1 MIIGLLN
8 LLKNHNNY
16 SLKEMAEFFKTD
28 VSVIEIELK
37 YLKQNGYLK
46 R

>member
-16 SLKEMAEFFKTD
+16 SLKEIAEFFKTD
-28 VSVIEIELK
+28 VPRIKIELK
-37 YLKQNGYLK
+37 YLEQNGYLK
-46 R
+46 K